1 MTHKHTVIVDHCN
14 VKKRIDT
21 FMASV
26 IGTSRNKVQHMIEQ
40 GCVELHGVPVIDNSH
55 VTKVGDVYVV
65 TVPDYTNDTECATVP
80 NCDIPLKIVFEDA
93 HIIVIDKP
101 PNLPTHYGS
110 GTKNI
115 TVANALVAH
124 CGNSICSVGSSRRP
138 GIVHRLDKDTSG
150 LMVATKT
157 QAAFFTL
164 SKAFEE
170 KKVAKEY
177 TALVWGIPHERHGL
191 IETNL
196 GVKKSDRTMMEV
208 TYDKGKPACT
218 EYHVERTFGTIA
230 SLVKCILHTG
240 RTHQI
245 RVHMSY
251 IGHSIIGD
259 QKYGKNSKKSLC
271 CSSTHIRNFRRQA
284 LHASM
289 LRFNHPESN
298 EQLCFLSEPGEDVQ
312 NLISALSKHTHR
324 ELKTQENLP

>member
-1 MTHKHTVIVDHCN
+1 MTRKHTIIVDHCN
-14 VKKRIDT
+14 VKKRLDVLV
-21 FMASV
+21 ASV
-26 IGTSRNKVQHMIEQ
+26 VGTSRNKAQHMIEQ
-40 GCVELHGVPVIDNSH
+40 GRVEFHGMPVCDNSH
-55 VTKVGDVYVV
+55 ITKVGNVYVV
-65 TVPDYTNDTECATVP
+65 TVSDDKNDTECSTYP
-80 NCDIPLKIVFEDA
+80 NYNIPLKIVYEDS

-157 QAAFFTL
+157 QEAFFTL

-170 KKVAKEY
+170 RKVAKEY
-177 TALVWGIPHERHGL
+177 TALIWGIPHKKHGL
-191 IETNL
+191 VETNL
-196 GVKKSDRTMMEV
+196 DVKKSDRTMMEV
-208 TYDKGKPACT
+208 TYNRGKSACT
-218 EYHVERTFGTIA
+218 EYHVEETLGTVA

-245 RVHMSY
+245 RVHMSH

-259 QKYGKNSKKSLC
+259 QKYGKNTKKSLG
-271 CSSTHIRNFRRQA
+271 CSSIHARNFGRQA
-284 LHASM
+284 LHAS
-289 LRFNHPESN
+289 LLKFNHPESN
-298 EQLCFLSEPGEDVQ
+298 KQLCFLSEPGEDIQ
-312 NLISALSKHTHR
+312 NLISALLYHT
-324 ELKTQENLP
+324 P